1 MLINGNIIK
10 MSLHDVLSVIVNLK
24 INKIQFTYF
33 KTVCDYIIV
42 VYEIDNKE
50 FYLPRLDE
58 RF

>member
-1 MLINGNIIK
+1 